1 MRTKSNKQP
10 FEFSLQIDGV
20 SQQVRVVPKQKLG
33 GYVIE
38 INEKRF
44 EVDLSPHVDLQSFIV
59 SVDRCPFDV
68 LGGDLF
74 STNEL
79 VIDDKS
85 YEISFGKERKSPVVS
100 FHQSKTQDIQKASPR
115 TEITDPGRTITAPMP
130 GVILSISVELEQN
143 VQKDEVLMIFEA
155 MKMENRITSPRDGA
169 IKEIFVKA
177 KDRINRGDPLF
188 VIE

>member
-1 MRTKSNKQP
+1 M
-10 FEFSLQIDGV
+10 QIDGV

-33 GYVIE
+33 GYVVE

-44 EVDLSPHVDLQSFIV
+44 EIDLSPHVDLKSFIV

-68 LGGDLF
+68 LGGNLF

-79 VIDDKS
+79 VIDDKN
-85 YEISFGKERKSPVVS
+85 YEISFSKGRKPPVVS
-100 FHQSKTQDIQKASPR
+100 FHQNITQDIPKASQR
-115 TEITDPGRTITAPMP
+115 TEMIDPGRTITAPMP
-130 GVILSISVELEQN
+130 GVILSISVELGQN
-143 VQKDEVLMIFEA
+143 VQKDETLMIFEA
-155 MKMENRITSPRDGA
+155 MKMENRITSPRNGK

-177 KDRINRGDPLF
+177 KDRISRGDPLF